1 MRHLAA
7 HAKYTTDGWTVTEP
21 LKVQIYPVSYN
32 TSQGVTLTL
41 QPNLFPNFVRLSKK
55 PETLRVGFVSSLIQ
69 QQ

>member
-1 MRHLAA
+1 M
-7 HAKYTTDGWTVTEP
+7 
-21 LKVQIYPVSYN
+21 QIYPVSYN